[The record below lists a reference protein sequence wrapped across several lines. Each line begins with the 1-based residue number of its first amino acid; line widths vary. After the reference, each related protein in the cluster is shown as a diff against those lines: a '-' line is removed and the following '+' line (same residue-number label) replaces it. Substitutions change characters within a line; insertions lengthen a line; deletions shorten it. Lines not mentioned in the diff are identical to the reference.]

1 MKRSVQR
8 GFTLIELMLVV
19 AIVGLLAAV
28 GLPAYQDYVVKAKVA
43 EGLELGMALEKTVS
57 EYRDR
62 WGLLPPD
69 NAAAG
74 VPPAAAMRGS
84 WVSGIE
90 IRDGTIAISFV
101 ARMISDVAG
110 QPVLLLRPASDPASA
125 AGALVWVCH
134 RRTAPPGLTV
144 KAPDASWQLLPDRYV
159 PGSCR

>member
-19 AIVGLLAAV
+19 AVIGLLAAV
-28 GLPAYQDYVVKAKVA
+28 GLPAYQDYVVKAKTA

-57 EYRDR
+57 AYRDR
-62 WGLLPPD
+62 WGMLPPD

-84 WVSGIE
+84 WVAGIE
-90 IRDGTIAISFV
+90 IRDGTIAIRFV
-101 ARMISDVAG
+101 PDMVSGMAG
-110 QPVLLLRPASDPASA
+110 QPVLLLRPASDPAWP

-134 RRTAPPGLTV
+134 RRAAPPGLTV
-144 KAPDASWQLLPDRYV
+144 NAPDPSWQLLPDRYL